1 MDFLWHKVS
10 KEEQESIKKEA
21 KAIMDDFAK
30 LLKGLDKV
38 EFSGVQ
44 REQQLRKETSAGSDP
59 DFRKR
64 FFDNVPRRE
73 GDWLK
78 AEKGKWKQA

>member
-21 KAIMDDFAK
+21 KVIMDNFAK
-30 LLKGLDKV
+30 SLKGLDKV
-38 EFSGVQ
+38 EFRGVQ
-44 REQQLRKETSAGSDP
+44 REQQLRKETSAGCNP
-59 DFRKR
+59 DFRRR
-64 FFDNVPRRE
+64 FFDNVPNKE

-78 AEKGKWKQA
+78 AEKKKWK

>member
-10 KEEQESIKKEA
+10 KEEQESIKEEA
-21 KAIMDDFAK
+21 KVIMDDFAK
-30 LLKGLDKV
+30 SLKGLDKV

-44 REQQLRKETSAGSDP
+44 REQQLRKETAASCDP

-64 FFDNVPRRE
+64 FFDNVPNKE

-78 AEKGKWKQA
+78 AEKKKWK